1 LASLLSLR
9 KDVPTV
15 LGQEPTEKPFPSSPR
30 NEILMDEDFKTKQNN
45 NADVAGLGVV
55 ELMAQQCVLDE
66 EDPGPLGSVSGGV
79 P

>member
-1 LASLLSLR
+1 
-9 KDVPTV
+9 
-15 LGQEPTEKPFPSSPR
+15 
-30 NEILMDEDFKTKQNN
+30 MDEDFKTKQNN